1 MAPYIISGL
10 VVGSIYAISA
20 LGLVLTYTSSRVFN
34 FAHGALAY
42 AIAVF
47 YYYLTRV
54 NGWSIETAAPFT
66 ILVVAPLIGLL
77 LYFVLFKRLTH
88 ATPTV
93 RLVSTVGL
101 WVAIP
106 ALTRLIFPFASD
118 EIFNPEGL
126 VSAPAD
132 PNFLKV
138 FGTYINDNQFVVIVS
153 AVVIAIVATLVLRF
167 TSLGLATRMT
177 VDHPRN
183 AGIAGVN
190 TEAVTAGSWMV
201 GVMLAGFAGV
211 LLAPILSL
219 NDTQFTFLLVGS
231 FAAVVIARM
240 TSLPLAFAGAVAVGL
255 LQQMWVKIQPE
266 SGFFS
271 SGVSASIPFVVMLV
285 FLVAYS
291 FSAKGLRT
299 EAFEVDRRSAGGVHG
314 DAPPLP
320 PARGWK
326 RAIGPLAMAVVL
338 VALPLLFD
346 NVTLFGITF
355 DQFWVGVFAQ
365 GVALAIIY
373 LSYTLVT
380 GEGGLISLCQ
390 ITLAGIGAFAA
401 ARLAAEAGWPVWLA
415 ILVGAV
421 FAVPFGLLVAL
432 PSLRIG
438 DLYLALLTIGFAL
451 LVEQFVWTRNEYENF
466 GAGVQIARPFG
477 IGITDRLEMY
487 AIVAVVF
494 AIAAF
499 AIVNLKRA
507 TSGLV
512 FAAIRSSEPAATT
525 SGMSIVRVKLVLFG
539 VSAFVA
545 GLGGGLY
552 ATVVG
557 TALPKSFNA
566 LVGIVWLAI
575 VVTWGVRSV
584 VGALLAGMIFAIA
597 PQRLSIILV
606 LIFFLVVS
614 GVITRLALERSYRN
628 VFGALAMGVLAVI
641 AVGGSAW
648 IWDNVSSEDTVKVI
662 MAALGVVFALLVG
675 IRVAK
680 APIANQP
687 ARIGLLVVVAGL
699 GVWLVLTLAGLEL
712 GEVGTREVPTMLFGL
727 GAIGLVNEP
736 RGVVYDIVNR
746 QRLRQY
752 KQAEERDEARR
763 LAADGALAGATT

>member
-1 MAPYIISGL
+1 VTPYIISGL

-42 AIAVF
+42 AIAIF
-47 YYYLTRV
+47 YYYLTRQ
-54 NGWSIETAAPFT
+54 NGWSIATAAPFT
-66 ILVVAPLIGLL
+66 ILVVAPLLGLL
-77 LYFVLFKRLTH
+77 LYVVLFKRLTH

-106 ALTRLIFPFASD
+106 AITRLIFPFAAN
-118 EIFNPEGL
+118 EIFNPQGL
-126 VSAPAD
+126 VTSPAD

-138 FGTYINDNQFVVIVS
+138 FGTYINENQFVVIVS
-153 AVVIAIVATLVLRF
+153 AVVIALAATLVRRL
-167 TSLGLATRMT
+167 TPVGLASRMT

-211 LLAPILSL
+211 LLAPIVSL
-219 NDTQFTFLLVGS
+219 DENQFTFLLVGS

-240 TSLPLAFAGAVAVGL
+240 TSLPLAFAGAIGVGL
-255 LQQMWVKIQPE
+255 LQQLWIKIQPE

-271 SGVSASIPFVVMLV
+271 SGVSASIPFVVMIV
-285 FLVAYS
+285 FLIAYS

-299 EAFEVDRRSAGGVHG
+299 EAFEVDRRSAGGAHG

-338 VALPLLFD
+338 AGLPLLFD
-346 NVTLFGITF
+346 NVTIAGITF

-365 GVALAIIY
+365 GMALAIIY

-401 ARLAAEAGWPVWLA
+401 ARIAAEAGWPVWAA
-415 ILVGAV
+415 ILFGAV

-432 PSLRIG
+432 PSLRVG

-451 LVEQFVWTRNEYENF
+451 LVEQFVWTRDEYENF

-494 AIAAF
+494 AIVAF

-584 VGALLAGMIFAIA
+584 VGAVLAGMIFAIA

-606 LIFFLVVS
+606 LVFFLVVS
-614 GVITRLALERSYRN
+614 GFVTRLALDKAYRN
-628 VFGALAMGVLAVI
+628 VLGAIAMLVLAVV

-662 MAALGVVFALLVG
+662 LAALGLVAALLVG
-675 IRVAK
+675 LRVAR
-680 APIANQP
+680 APITNQP
-687 ARIGLLVVVAGL
+687 ARIVLLLVVAAI
-699 GVWLVLTLAGLEL
+699 GVWLAVTLGGLDL
-712 GEVGTREVPTMLFGL
+712 GEAGTREVPTMLFGL
-727 GAIGLVNEP
+727 GAIALVNEP

-752 KQAEERDEARR
+752 KQAEERDERER
-763 LAADGALAGATT
+763 LAADAALTGAPA

>member
-1 MAPYIISGL
+1 MTPYIISGL

-47 YYYLTRV
+47 YYYLTRQ
-54 NGWSIETAAPFT
+54 NGWSIATAAPFT
-66 ILVVAPLIGLL
+66 ILVVAPLLGLL

-126 VSAPAD
+126 VSSPAD

-138 FGTYINDNQFVVIVS
+138 FGTYINENQFVVIVS
-153 AVVIAIVATLVLRF
+153 AVIIAIVATLVLRF

-190 TEAVTAGSWMV
+190 TEAVTAGSWMI

-240 TSLPLAFAGAVAVGL
+240 TSLPLAFAGAIAVGL
-255 LQQMWVKIQPE
+255 LQQLWVKIQPE

-271 SGVSASIPFVVMLV
+271 QGVSASIPFVVMLV
-285 FLVAYS
+285 FLIAYS
-291 FSAKGLRT
+291 FSAKGLRS

-326 RAIGPLAMAVVL
+326 RAVGPLAMAVVL

-346 NVTLFGITF
+346 NVTIAGITF

-365 GVALAIIY
+365 GIALAIIY

-415 ILVGAV
+415 ILAGAF
-421 FAVPFGLLVAL
+421 FAIPFGLLVAL

-477 IGITDRLEMY
+477 IAITDRLEMY

-512 FAAIRSSEPAATT
+512 FAAIRSSERAATT

-606 LIFFLVVS
+606 LVFFLMVS
-614 GVITRLALERSYRN
+614 GVITRLALEKAYRN
-628 VFGALAMGVLAVI
+628 VLGALAMIVLTVVAF
-641 AVGGSAW
+641 AGSAW
-648 IWDNVSSEDTVKVI
+648 IWNEVSSEDTVKVI
-662 MAALGVVFALLVG
+662 LVALGLTAAVLIGL
-675 IRVAK
+675 RVAK
-680 APIANQP
+680 APISNQP
-687 ARIGLLVVVAGL
+687 ARIVVLLGVAGL

-712 GEVGTREVPTMLFGL
+712 GDVGTREVPTMLFGL

-752 KQAEERDEARR
+752 RQAEERDEARQ
-763 LAADGALAGATT
+763 LAADAALTGASA

>member
-1 MAPYIISGL
+1 
-10 VVGSIYAISA
+10 
-20 LGLVLTYTSSRVFN
+20 
-34 FAHGALAY
+34 
-42 AIAVF
+42 
-47 YYYLTRV
+47 
-54 NGWSIETAAPFT
+54 
-66 ILVVAPLIGLL
+66 
-77 LYFVLFKRLTH
+77 
-88 ATPTV
+88 
-93 RLVSTVGL
+93 
-101 WVAIP
+101 
-106 ALTRLIFPFASD
+106 
-118 EIFNPEGL
+118 
-126 VSAPAD
+126 
-132 PNFLKV
+132 
-138 FGTYINDNQFVVIVS
+138 
-153 AVVIAIVATLVLRF
+153 VLRF

-240 TSLPLAFAGAVAVGL
+240 TSLPLAFAGAIAVGL
-255 LQQMWVKIQPE
+255 LQQMWVKIQPD

-299 EAFEVDRRSAGGVHG
+299 EAFEVDRRSAGGAHG

-365 GVALAIIY
+365 GIALAIIY

-401 ARLAAEAGWPVWLA
+401 ARLAAEAGWPVWVA
-415 ILVGAV
+415 ILVGAF
-421 FAVPFGLLVAL
+421 FAIPFGLLVAL

-606 LIFFLVVS
+606 LIFFLMVS

-641 AVGGSAW
+641 ALGGSAW

-662 MAALGVVFALLVG
+662 MAALGVVFVLLVG
-675 IRVAK
+675 LRVAK
-680 APIANQP
+680 APIPNQA

-752 KQAEERDEARR
+752 KQAEERDEREK
-763 LAADGALAGATT
+763 LAAEAALAGAPA

>member
-1 MAPYIISGL
+1 VTPYIISGL

-42 AIAVF
+42 AIAIF
-47 YYYLTRV
+47 YYYLTRQ
-54 NGWSIETAAPFT
+54 NGWSIAAAAPFT
-66 ILVVAPLIGLL
+66 ILVVAPLLGLL
-77 LYFVLFKRLTH
+77 LYVVLFKRLTH

-106 ALTRLIFPFASD
+106 AITRLVFPFAST

-126 VSAPAD
+126 VSSPAD

-138 FGTYINDNQFVVIVS
+138 FGTYVNENQFVVIVS
-153 AVVIAIVATLVLRF
+153 AVVIALAATLVRRL
-167 TSLGLATRMT
+167 TPVGLASRMT

-211 LLAPILSL
+211 LLAPIVSL
-219 NDTQFTFLLVGS
+219 DENQFTFLLVGS

-240 TSLPLAFAGAVAVGL
+240 TNLPLAFAGAIGVGL
-255 LQQMWVKIQPE
+255 LQQLWIKIQPD

-285 FLVAYS
+285 FLIAYS
-291 FSAKGLRT
+291 FSAKGLRS
-299 EAFEVDRRSAGGVHG
+299 EAFELDRRSAGGSHG

-326 RAIGPLAMAVVL
+326 RAVGPLAMAVVL
-338 VALPLLFD
+338 AALPLLFD
-346 NVTLFGITF
+346 NVTIAGITF

-365 GVALAIIY
+365 GIALAIIY

-401 ARLAAEAGWPVWLA
+401 ARIAAEAGWPVWLA
-415 ILVGAV
+415 ILFGAV

-451 LVEQFVWTRNEYENF
+451 LVEQFVWTRDEYENF
-466 GAGVQIARPFG
+466 GAGVQMARPFG

-494 AIAAF
+494 AIVAF

-512 FAAIRSSEPAATT
+512 FAAIRSSERAATT

-606 LIFFLVVS
+606 LVFFLVVS
-614 GVITRLALERSYRN
+614 GFITRLALDKGYRKPL
-628 VFGALAMGVLAVI
+628 GAIAMLVLVVV

-648 IWDNVSSEDTVKVI
+648 IWENVTSEDTVKVI
-662 MAALGVVFALLVG
+662 LAALGLVTALLVG
-675 IRVAK
+675 LRVAK
-680 APIANQP
+680 APITNQP
-687 ARIGLLVVVAGL
+687 ARIAVLVAVAGL
-699 GVWLVLTLAGLEL
+699 GVWLTLTLAGLDL
-712 GEVGTREVPTMLFGL
+712 GEAGTREVPTMLFGL

-752 KQAEERDEARR
+752 KQAERRDEERE
-763 LAADGALAGATT
+763 LAADGALTGATA

>member
-1 MAPYIISGL
+1 MAL
-10 VVGSIYAISA
+10 
-20 LGLVLTYTSSRVFN
+20 
-34 FAHGALAY
+34 
-42 AIAVF
+42 
-47 YYYLTRV
+47 
-54 NGWSIETAAPFT
+54 
-66 ILVVAPLIGLL
+66 
-77 LYFVLFKRLTH
+77 
-88 ATPTV
+88 
-93 RLVSTVGL
+93 
-101 WVAIP
+101 
-106 ALTRLIFPFASD
+106 
-118 EIFNPEGL
+118 
-126 VSAPAD
+126 
-132 PNFLKV
+132 
-138 FGTYINDNQFVVIVS
+138 
-153 AVVIAIVATLVLRF
+153 
-167 TSLGLATRMT
+167 
-177 VDHPRN
+177 
-183 AGIAGVN
+183 
-190 TEAVTAGSWMV
+190 
-201 GVMLAGFAGV
+201 
-211 LLAPILSL
+211 
-219 NDTQFTFLLVGS
+219 
-231 FAAVVIARM
+231 
-240 TSLPLAFAGAVAVGL
+240 
-255 LQQMWVKIQPE
+255 
-266 SGFFS
+266 
-271 SGVSASIPFVVMLV
+271 
-285 FLVAYS
+285 
-291 FSAKGLRT
+291 
-299 EAFEVDRRSAGGVHG
+299 
-314 DAPPLP
+314 
-320 PARGWK
+320 
-326 RAIGPLAMAVVL
+326 VL

-346 NVTLFGITF
+346 NVTIGGITF

-365 GVALAIIY
+365 GIALAIIY

-401 ARLAAEAGWPVWLA
+401 ARIAAEAGWPVWLA
-415 ILVGAV
+415 ILFGAA

-477 IGITDRLEMY
+477 IGITDRIEMY

-494 AIAAF
+494 AIVAF

-606 LIFFLVVS
+606 LVFFLIVS
-614 GVITRLALERSYRN
+614 GVITRLAVQGAYRN
-628 VFGALAMGVLAVI
+628 VLGALAMLVLAVV
-641 AVGGSAW
+641 AVVGSAW
-648 IWDNVSSEDTVKVI
+648 IWDEVSSEDSVKVI
-662 MAALGVVFALLVG
+662 LVALGLAFALLVG
-675 IRVAK
+675 LRVAR
-680 APIANQP
+680 APITNQP
-687 ARIGLLVVVAGL
+687 VRIGLLLVTAAL
-699 GVWLVLTLAGLEL
+699 GVWLAFTLAGLEL
-712 GEVGTREVPTMLFGL
+712 GDVGTREVPTMLFGL
-727 GAIGLVNEP
+727 GAIGHVNEP

-752 KQAEERDEARR
+752 KQAEAKDEEQQ
-763 LAADGALAGATT
+763 LAADGAFSGAPA